1 MTTEQKSIKIA
12 EACGWKWASKE
23 PDELPAIVEGWLN
36 PLTQNLHV
44 DLPDYFQCLNAM
56 HEAEKVLSDS
66 ETEQYNDLLGSYLWS
81 GYPASRRNFHATAAQ
96 RAEAFGKTL
105 NLW

>member
-1 MTTEQKSIKIA
+1 MTKDEKRIKIA
-12 EACGWKWASKE
+12 EACGWTSCQLICGDPMGRPPNVTNQFK
-23 PDELPAIVEGWLN
+23 
-36 PLTQNLHV
+36 H
-44 DLPDYFQCLNAM
+44 LPDYFNDLNAM

-81 GYPASRRNFHATAAQ
+81 GCPASRRNFHATAHQ